1 MKLIKLIVVSAML
14 MFGAFTANAQG
25 FGGQMDPQEMVKMR
39 VDQMKQ
45 NFNLTDAQVKQVTE
59 FYTKQNEEMM
69 KIFESGNPDFS
80 EFGKIMEKEETE
92 IKKIFTDE
100 QFKAWKKQREEMMA
114 QFGGGF

>member
-1 MKLIKLIVVSAML
+1 MRLVKLIVVSAML

-25 FGGQMDPQEMVKMR
+25 FGGPMDPQEMVKMR
-39 VDQMKQ
+39 VDQLKQ
-45 NFNLTDAQVKQVTE
+45 SFQLTDAQVKQATD
-59 FYTKQNEEMM
+59 FYTKQNEEMA

-80 EFGKIMEKEETE
+80 EFGKIMEKEESE
-92 IKKIFTDE
+92 IKKILTDE

>member
-45 NFNLTDAQVKQVTE
+45 SFNLTDAQVKQVTE

-69 KIFESGNPDFS
+69 KIFESGS
-80 EFGKIMEKEETE
+80 R
-92 IKKIFTDE
+92 
-100 QFKAWKKQREEMMA
+100 QKAQGVFLRSRNDGLLLA
-114 QFGGGF
+114 QPGSS